1 MGPVRLR
8 LIVIAL
14 AVAALAAAG
23 WFPLPWVQEKRAD
36 ARLSD
41 ANAHIEAANQY
52 ISQVQPAALAPSAFS
67 SQDNINQA
75 RDAVAAALPLV
86 TQAQQEST
94 SAANDAGAAANY
106 WRLPSWYS
114 DYLSRKQQAADLRTT
129 QAQTL
134 TKTLG
139 QLQLLYANGATVF
152 QADQDLDRLLGQ
164 FQVADAKVQSDPASA
179 RTELDQVAASLR
191 SVQQRLQDAY
201 NSNGF
206 ELLSWLAQAAGS
218 HADLAEL
225 SSQLADAAAAGDQGR
240 AQTVAQQIQAK
251 LGEIAGNSH
260 DLDYWLQTT
269 ITPLRNDF
277 ENQRRQEEQLDAEAA
292 AIYAQ
297 HRGSPQ
303 SDPTDAQSRSGVP

>member
-1 MGPVRLR
+1 MRLR

-14 AVAALAAAG
+14 GVAAVAAAG
-23 WFPLPWVQEKRAD
+23 WFALPRVQEMRAD
-36 ARLSD
+36 ARLSS
-41 ANAHIEAANQY
+41 ANAHIDTSNQY
-52 ISQVQPAALAPSAFS
+52 ISQVLPAAMSAAAFG
-67 SQDNINQA
+67 SQDNISQA

-86 TQAQQEST
+86 AQAQQES
-94 SAANDAGAAANY
+94 SAAANDAGAAANY
-106 WRLPSWYS
+106 WRLPSWYR
-114 DYLSRKQQAADLRTT
+114 DYLSSKQQAADLRTA

-139 QLQLLYANGATVF
+139 QLQLLYGNGATVF

-164 FQVADAKVQSDPASA
+164 FQVADAKVQSDPSA
-179 RTELDQVAASLR
+179 ARAELDQVAASLR

-206 ELLSWLAQAAGS
+206 ELLGWLAEAAGS

-225 SSQLADAAAAGDQGR
+225 SSQMADAAAAGDQGR

-277 ENQRRQEEQLDAEAA
+277 ENQQRQEEQLDAKAA

-297 HRGSPQ
+297 HRGS
-303 SDPTDAQSRSGVP
+303 